1 MTSRHQGLT
10 RLPAKILCV
19 DDDADLLD
27 TYQSALKAQFAID
40 VAQNADEGLRC
51 LTMRGPYAVVI
62 SDLNMPGMDGLEFLS
77 LIQRIAPDTVR
88 IMLTSS
94 TERNAASLAVNHATI
109 FRFLPKPCS
118 PNILAVALSEGI
130 RHYQLIIAEHE
141 LLEKTLM
148 GTISLLSDILSLN
161 NEASYGQ
168 SESSQQ
174 LVRSLCRTLKVE
186 RIWEIEVAAL
196 LSHIGMSTVPPL
208 VAAKAAAGRPLN
220 AVESDIMTHVPEIG
234 SMLISKIPRL
244 EEVARIILYQY
255 ENFDGSGIPG
265 DLSGTDIPIGSRII
279 RLLNDVQRDP
289 APTVL
294 ERCLAVTQRNPSIYD
309 PAVVDAALVNF
320 ASGTEGM
327 RPSLTRRQVRQIGFS
342 ELRAGQMLRSR
353 IFIQDGT
360 VVAAANQVVSSPLME
375 RLCNYSKL
383 GILVEPISVE

>member
-1 MTSRHQGLT
+1 
-10 RLPAKILCV
+10 
-19 DDDADLLD
+19 
-27 TYQSALKAQFAID
+27 
-40 VAQNADEGLRC
+40 
-51 LTMRGPYAVVI
+51 
-62 SDLNMPGMDGLEFLS
+62 
-77 LIQRIAPDTVR
+77 
-88 IMLTSS
+88 
-94 TERNAASLAVNHATI
+94 
-109 FRFLPKPCS
+109 
-118 PNILAVALSEGI
+118 
-130 RHYQLIIAEHE
+130 
-141 LLEKTLM
+141 
-148 GTISLLSDILSLN
+148 
-161 NEASYGQ
+161 
-168 SESSQQ
+168 
-174 LVRSLCRTLKVE
+174 
-186 RIWEIEVAAL
+186 
-196 LSHIGMSTVPPL
+196 
-208 VAAKAAAGRPLN
+208 
-220 AVESDIMTHVPEIG
+220 MTHVPEIG

-327 RPSLTRRQVRQIGFS
+327 SPSLTRRQVRQIGFS